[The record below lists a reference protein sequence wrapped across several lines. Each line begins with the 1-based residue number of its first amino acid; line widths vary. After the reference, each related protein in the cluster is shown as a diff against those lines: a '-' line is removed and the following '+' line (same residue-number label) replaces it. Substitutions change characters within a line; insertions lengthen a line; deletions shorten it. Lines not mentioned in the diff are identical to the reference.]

1 MSVSGKL
8 AVKKRTQQ
16 GSRECARLRGQG
28 LIPGN
33 LYGHKQD
40 NVFFAAST
48 ADVLSLIRAG
58 IRVLDLDL
66 DGQVEKVLF
75 REIQWDSLGNELL
88 HVDLLRVDPNEKLE
102 VEVKVELKGTAP
114 GTLSGG
120 ILDHSL
126 RTLHLECSAIEIP
139 DSIIVKIGTM
149 EVGHA
154 IHVRELEIPPNTR
167 VLNNPDD
174 VVVRI
179 ALPGAEKLETPT
191 GEEGAQP
198 EVIGAKKPA
207 EGEEAAAA
215 AEKKK

>member
-1 MSVSGKL
+1 MSITGKL
-8 AVKKRTQQ
+8 AATKRAQQ

-40 NVFFAAST
+40 NVFFSAST
-48 ADVLSLIRAG
+48 AEVLSLIRSG
-58 IRVLDLDL
+58 IRILDLDME
-66 DGQVEKVLF
+66 GQVEKALF
-75 REIQWDSLGNELL
+75 REVQWDSLGNELL
-88 HVDLLRVDPNEKLE
+88 HVDLLRVDPNEKLH

-126 RTLHLECSAIEIP
+126 RTLHVECLAVQIP
-139 DSIIVKIGTM
+139 DSIIVKIANM
-149 EVGHA
+149 EIGHA
-154 IHVRELEIPPNTR
+154 IHVRELEIPANTR
-167 VLNNPDD
+167 VLNNPDA

-179 ALPGAEKLETPT
+179 AMPGAEKLEAAPA
-191 GEEGAQP
+191 EAGAQP

-207 EGEEAAAA
+207 EGEEAAPDK
-215 AEKKK
+215 EKKK